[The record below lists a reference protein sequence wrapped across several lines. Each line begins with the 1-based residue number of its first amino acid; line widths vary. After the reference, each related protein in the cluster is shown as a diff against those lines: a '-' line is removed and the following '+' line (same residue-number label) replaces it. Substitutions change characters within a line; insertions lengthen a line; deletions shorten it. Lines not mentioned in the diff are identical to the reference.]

1 MQHIPVVSH
10 ALWRGTFILK
20 MLDMVPT
27 IQTPGSYHRQDL
39 CLFTVGKSLTGLGSR
54 GREVRGEEVEVSHWC
69 QWKREISKGLW
80 VASPHQ
86 QGQLRL
92 ALLTS
97 TTVSAFERVS
107 GVGRSTVVPLY
118 IQWVEPRMFTT
129 PWSIQWCHLSLL
141 TSHHTTSTLPNP
153 PCKLPFFSSCCC
165 TCPGVWQKDRR
176 QCKNFISYTNTFSM
190 LSNRYLPKKRH
201 DTVPHQDVSS
211 ALEDGEGKYS
221 IEALKARKVSRNS

>member
-27 IQTPGSYHRQDL
+27 IQTPGSYHRQDS

-86 QGQLRL
+86 TGTTALGSVDLYYSQCIWESFWGGQVNCG
-92 ALLTS
+92 S
-97 TTVSAFERVS
+97 SVHS
-107 GVGRSTVVPLY
+107 VGRAKDVYHPLIDTMVPPQSAY
-118 IQWVEPRMFTT
+118 
-129 PWSIQWCHLSLL
+129 LSPYHFH
-141 TSHHTTSTLPNP
+141 SP
-153 PCKLPFFSSCCC
+153 
-165 TCPGVWQKDRR
+165 
-176 QCKNFISYTNTFSM
+176 
-190 LSNRYLPKKRH
+190 
-201 DTVPHQDVSS
+201 
-211 ALEDGEGKYS
+211 
-221 IEALKARKVSRNS
+221 

>member
-27 IQTPGSYHRQDL
+27 IQTPGSYHRQDS

-141 TSHHTTSTLPNP
+141 TSHLTTSTLPNP
-153 PCKLPFFSSCCC
+153 PCKLPFFFLHAVVRVQES
-165 TCPGVWQKDRR
+165 DRR
-176 QCKNFISYTNTFSM
+176 IDGNVKTSYLIQTLSLCYRIVISQRKDMILCHIKTFLQHLRMVKENT
-190 LSNRYLPKKRH
+190 P
-201 DTVPHQDVSS
+201 
-211 ALEDGEGKYS
+211 
-221 IEALKARKVSRNS
+221 SRP

>member
-1 MQHIPVVSH
+1 MQHIPAVSH

-27 IQTPGSYHRQDL
+27 IQTPGSYHRQDS

-54 GREVRGEEVEVSHWC
+54 GGEVSGEEVEVSHWC

-129 PWSIQWCHLSLL
+129 PWYNGATSVCLPLTIPLPLSLTHPASCL
-141 TSHHTTSTLPNP
+141 
-153 PCKLPFFSSCCC
+153 FFSSCCC